1 MCLSERCGDGF
12 DEVGG
17 FEGGVKG
24 SIGAF
29 FLRQFQGAP
38 APDIAAARDR
48 EDGSVGIV
56 FLGA

>member
-56 FLGA
+56 F